1 MRIIPLDKE
10 YVFCFIEDKVCFKH
24 PVSNYYLMLDDL
36 SINLLIS
43 IKWVKWG
50 YFFFDSLSKE
60 LDKLDESY
68 TLENI
73 ISKSLQEIP
82 IIKENKKKIEL
93 DNIEI
98 NANNFE
104 SILNEKYFIKEL
116 EHIFNENTKVHLKLM
131 INLREFLIISNI
143 LYPTLVKFKK
153 IK

>member
-1 MRIIPLDKE
+1 
-10 YVFCFIEDKVCFKH
+10 
-24 PVSNYYLMLDDL
+24 
-36 SINLLIS
+36 
-43 IKWVKWG
+43 
-50 YFFFDSLSKE
+50 LSKE